1 MLTGRRVGFLVS
13 GILHLGVATVLWLPG
28 SGPVRS
34 DPADEPLSV
43 TLNMFSAKP
52 VEVASV
58 ATEPEPAPDVDL
70 EVSEPPVPSRM
81 SETPDSPM
89 AVPTAPAKPV
99 EQQETLPP
107 RPVVAEQVSNRRP
120 APEPVHRPKLKPDPQ
135 PEPQHAQRRANPPP
149 AKPKP
154 KPAFRDPVPS
164 RTGPTVAA
172 HKGAAGAT
180 PPIVTRSHLADTTRR
195 DLTDVYLRA
204 LVARIHRTKYYPR
217 KSRRRG
223 EEGTVLVRFVIRK
236 DGRFEDIA
244 IARSSG
250 IERLDE
256 AALKTL
262 RNLDRF
268 QPIPDALGRDDWP
281 ISVPIAFSLRR

>member
-58 ATEPEPAPDVDL
+58 ATEPEPAPDMDL
-70 EVSEPPVPSRM
+70 EVSEPPVPSHR
-81 SETPDSPM
+81 SEIPVSPM

-107 RPVVAEQVSNRRP
+107 RPVVAEVVSNRRP
-120 APEPVHRPKLKPDPQ
+120 APEPVHRPRLKPDPQ
-135 PEPQHAQRRANPPP
+135 PEPRQAQRRADPPS
-149 AKPKP
+149 PKP
-154 KPAFRDPVPS
+154 KPAVHDAVPS
-164 RTGPTVAA
+164 QAGPTVAA
-172 HKGAAGAT
+172 QDGAAGTT
-180 PPIVTRSHLADTTRR
+180 PSIVTRSRLADTTRR
-195 DLTDVYLRA
+195 DLTDAYLRA

-236 DGRFEDIA
+236 DGRFDDVV